1 MASHIL
7 ANVAEKT
14 KDAMSAK
21 SVKLAQLES
30 VTKDVHA
37 TGQTITSDYGVK
49 QTNTDAWLKVVSEDK
64 NGPSLL
70 EDPFGREKVWLRT
83 RY

>member
-21 SVKLAQLES
+21 SVKVAQLES

-37 TGQTITSDYGVK
+37 KDGQTITTDYGVK
-49 QTNTDAWLKVVSEDK
+49 QTNTDHWLKVVSEDK

-70 EDPFGREKVWLRT
+70 EDAFGREKV
-83 RY
+83 